1 MKLKILLLSLLLITP
16 AYADLDKAVELAEQG
31 KVKEGQL
38 ELIKIVKAA
47 DAGDPK
53 SQLEFGL
60 MWDRGYWL
68 WQDDERAVKWWRK
81 SAEQGYTQAQLLLGT
96 VYLGGVK
103 ADKDLEEAEKWFNK
117 AIESDETLV
126 DAVNALKELAALQE
140 KNKERSVY
148 ASVDNR
154 IQLSLAQARS
164 GNFEEAKEIIE
175 ASAVGGNAEAQYL
188 LSKYYRDPN
197 GLNQP
202 EIGEEWLLKSAKS
215 GHPEAQYDYAWDLT
229 VGWKKAPIEKVNKAI
244 YWFEKAGY
252 NDVVQAYADL
262 SVLYENDE
270 RDVLKEIEA
279 LANKGDAMAQY
290 NIGWINGRG
299 LLTEDGLKQDEDVA
313 KSWFEKSAELGFED
327 AIDIL
332 KRNY

>member
-1 MKLKILLLSLLLITP
+1 MLLTTP

-38 ELIKIVKAA
+38 ELIKIVRAA
-47 DAGDPK
+47 DSGDPK

-68 WQDDERAVKWWRK
+68 WQDDDRAVKWWRK

-126 DAVNALKELAALQE
+126 GLVNSLKELAAE
-140 KNKERSVY
+140 KAKNKELSVNVI
-148 ASVDNR
+148 VDNR
-154 IQLSLAQARS
+154 IELSLAQARS

-175 ASAVGGNAEAQYL
+175 ASAVGGNAKAQYL
-188 LSKYYRDPN
+188 LSKYYQDPN

-202 EIGEEWLLKSAKS
+202 EVGKEWLLKSAKS
-215 GHPEAQYDYAWDLT
+215 GHPEAQYYYALDLSA
-229 VGWKKAPIEKVNKAI
+229 GWKDTPIEKVNKAI
-244 YWFEKAGY
+244 YWFEKSGS
-252 NDVVQAYADL
+252 NDVITAYADL

-270 RDVLKEIEA
+270 RDVLREIEA

-299 LLTEDGLKQDEDVA
+299 LLTEDGLKQDEDMA
-313 KSWFEKSAELGFED
+313 KSWFKKSAKQGFED
-327 AIDIL
+327 AVDIL
-332 KRNY
+332 KKNF